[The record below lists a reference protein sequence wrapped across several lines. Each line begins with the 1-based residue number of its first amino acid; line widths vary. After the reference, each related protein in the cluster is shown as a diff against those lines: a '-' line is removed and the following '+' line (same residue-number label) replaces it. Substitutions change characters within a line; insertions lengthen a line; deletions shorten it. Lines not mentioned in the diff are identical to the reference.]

1 MKKKITLW
9 SCIVAT
15 ALACGTIAPSWTANM
30 VKAESGDSIVN
41 PYQVYSYEK
50 MYKDIKALASKY
62 PDLVR
67 YKTIGKS
74 EYGRDLVAV
83 ELGKGPAGI
92 LINGAHHA
100 REWISTILIMSMI
113 DRYAQAHAADAS
125 IGNMAVRRILEQT
138 TIRFV
143 PMVNPDGVTL
153 QQTGLRAFPKAD
165 WPALI
170 KMNQGST
177 NFKRWKANG
186 KGVDLNRQY
195 PAKWEGISNPASG
208 PNYMNYKGKQ
218 PAQAKETMALI
229 HYTKQVQPEIAVA
242 YHSSGEIL
250 FWHFHTDKNNL
261 ARDRKIA
268 STVSNMT
275 GYSLVAP
282 KANPSGGGYTDWFI
296 QQFGRPGLT
305 PELGNN
311 AGPTNVPLAEFDS
324 IWGQNRSVGLYLAT
338 EGYELWQ
345 ARQERVPVRAEMRIF
360 QKTKLYEEPSVKS
373 RVAGTIE
380 AGPVAVVKKKGDMV
394 AVESPYGI
402 KWMPASLA
410 AEGKAEESAN
420 AVIVAENTPLY
431 DSPLSSKPL
440 PSTIGPQ
447 QLMPLE
453 KWNGWYRI
461 ETWLGDKWI
470 KAEYTTAVEREEPP
484 SESTE
489 GDSQEATK
497 ELPEQREGETG
508 QGTETNNQQD
518 DAQQQAQQSAQ
529 QNAQQKTQQPSQ
541 QKPAAQTPQ
550 DAAKETAG
558 SSELTKGAN
567 DQHE

>member
-15 ALACGTIAPSWTANM
+15 ALACGTVVPSWTAGT
-30 VKAESGDSIVN
+30 VQAEGSDSIVN

-92 LINGAHHA
+92 LINGSHHA
-100 REWISTILIMSMI
+100 REWISTILIMNMI
-113 DRYAQAHAADAS
+113 DRYAQAYAADAS
-125 IGNMAVRRILEQT
+125 IGNMAVKRILEQT

-153 QQTGLRAFPKAD
+153 QQQGLQAFPKAD

-177 NFKRWKANG
+177 NFKRWKANA
-186 KGVDLNRQY
+186 KGIDLNRQY
-195 PAKWEGISNPASG
+195 PADWGGIKNPAAG
-208 PNYMNYKGKQ
+208 PSYMNYKGKQ
-218 PAQAKETMALI
+218 PVQAKETAALI
-229 HYTKQVQPEIAVA
+229 AYTKQVQPEIALA
-242 YHSSGEIL
+242 YHSSGEVL
-250 FWHFHTDKNNL
+250 YWHFHTDKNNV

-268 STVSNMT
+268 TTVVNMT
-275 GYSLVAP
+275 GYSLMAP
-282 KANPSGGGYTDWFI
+282 QTNPSGGGFTDWFI

-305 PELGNN
+305 PELGKFS
-311 AGPTNVPLAEFDS
+311 GSTHVPLSEFDS
-324 IWGQNRSVGLYLAT
+324 IWGQNRSVGLYLAS
-338 EGYELWQ
+338 EGYDLWQ
-345 ARQERVPVRAEMRIF
+345 ARQERVPVSAEMRIF
-360 QKTKLYEEPSVKS
+360 QKTMLYDEPSVKS

-380 AGPVAVVKKKGDMV
+380 AGQVTVVKKKGDMY
-394 AVESPYGI
+394 AVESAYGI
-402 KWMPASLA
+402 KWMPSSLVV
-410 AEGKAEESAN
+410 EGISEETAFEVN
-420 AVIVAENTPLY
+420 VAENTPLY
-431 DSPLSSKPL
+431 ESPLSAKPL

-447 QLMPLE
+447 QLKPLE

-470 KAEYTTAVEREEPP
+470 KVEHTTAVDQKETPAEATGG
-484 SESTE
+484 S
-489 GDSQEATK
+489 SQEKANDMPADS
-497 ELPEQREGETG
+497 ENETG
-508 QGTETNNQQD
+508 QKPGQEAQTNTRQANEK
-518 DAQQQAQQSAQ
+518 QQAESKQQAE
-529 QNAQQKTQQPSQ
+529 QNTQPQSQQP
-541 QKPAAQTPQ
+541 
-550 DAAKETAG
+550 KETAG
-558 SSELTKGAN
+558 TSEQAKGVKGIN
-567 DQHE
+567 E